1 VPSTVIRAF
10 HYNAEHQT
18 LDVTFA
24 SGLRYRYLAVPI
36 EIYERFRN
44 STSKGIYFNRHIRDH
59 FEFKKL

>member
-10 HYNAEHQT
+10 HYNAEHQA
-18 LDVTFA
+18 LEVTFV

-36 EIYERFRN
+36 EIYERLR
-44 STSKGIYFNRHIRDH
+44 SSSAKGIYFNRHIRDN